1 MAELSITCP
10 VTTAVV
16 ETGGFAEVRR
26 RVLVRTGGNFGANTT
41 LDIGSPGAGWVAFGD
56 AVTFSGATDF
66 VENTQVFRNGVIQL
80 TGENASSDNDLYFV
94 APSGSIAFEYHLVE
108 NDIIQIWKFVGSGT
122 V

>member
-16 ETGGFAEVRR
+16 QGEAIADIRR
-26 RVLVRTGGNFGANTT
+26 RVLVRTGGNFGADTT
-41 LDIGSPGAGWVAFGD
+41 LDIGAPGAGWAVFGD

-66 VENTQVFRNGVIQL
+66 VENTQVFRNGQIQL
-80 TGENASSDNDLYFV
+80 TGENASSNNDVYFV